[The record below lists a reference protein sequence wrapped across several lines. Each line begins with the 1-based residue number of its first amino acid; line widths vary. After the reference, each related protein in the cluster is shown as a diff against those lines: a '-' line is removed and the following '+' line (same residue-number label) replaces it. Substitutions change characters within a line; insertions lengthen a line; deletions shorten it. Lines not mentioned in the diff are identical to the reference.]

1 MRSMHRKILWAL
13 TITAVAPLVGACAT
27 PTPET
32 IIEQVVVTEIVEV
45 PGETTFVEVTA
56 TPRGKCSPTDVAGLE
71 VLKIGVPVPLSA
83 PGSVIEGR
91 AMQTAINIAVDDINT
106 GGGVLGLPVDVVFYD
121 TSALPERGTAAMEY
135 FATQECVVAVVG
147 EYHSAAGVAMKE
159 ISNKYH
165 IPTILQTWDDSITGV
180 GYSEVFRVA
189 PTSSIVADAD
199 ANFIESLGAEF
210 VVIMTESTDYG
221 IPAAE
226 ATTAKLNARGI
237 GSETYQADPGTQDFS
252 SVIAS
257 IQEGPVPDVVLVLVT
272 GETSYNFEQQAAE
285 AGLMPTADTV
295 CIAYEAAA
303 KSTDYWTN
311 VPDGNYCTFRQ
322 VGLVPA
328 LANDLTKAFEAEYRK
343 HFDTFPESY
352 ALEAYDSL
360 RIMADAINRAG
371 SIDADAII
379 SALEATDIQ
388 GTLGRLYFPYGADN
402 PVPSEMPDYMWHQWP
417 DPAVLFLQYFEDGQ
431 SRDDAAVVY
440 PEIYWTHGG
449 FIPFGETP

>member
-1 MRSMHRKILWAL
+1 MHRKILWAL
-13 TITAVAPLVGACAT
+13 AITAAALLAGACTT

-32 IIEQVVVTEIVEV
+32 IIEEVVVTEIVEV
-45 PGETTFVEVTA
+45 EGETTIVEVTSVP
-56 TPRGKCSPTDVAGLE
+56 TGKCTPTDIAGLE
-71 VLKIGVPVPLSA
+71 EIKIGVTVPLSA
-83 PGSVIEGR
+83 PGSVTGGR
-91 AMQTAINIAVDDINT
+91 AMQTAINIAVDEVNSA
-106 GGGVLGLPVDVVFYD
+106 GGVLGLPVDVVFYD

-159 ISNKYH
+159 ISKKYH
-165 IPTILQTWDDSITGV
+165 IPTVFSETWNDTITGV
-180 GYSEVFRVA
+180 GYAEVFRVA
-189 PTSSIVADAD
+189 PTSSIVAEAD

-226 ATTAKLNARGI
+226 ATTEKLAARGI
-237 GSETYQADPGTQDFS
+237 ESVTYQADLGTQDFS
-252 SVIAS
+252 SVIAR
-257 IQEGPVPDVVLVLVT
+257 IQEGPTPGVVLVLVT

-295 CIAYEAAA
+295 CIANQVAAN
-303 KSTDYWTN
+303 SNDFWTN

-322 VGLVPA
+322 VGLVPS
-328 LANDLTKAFEAEYRK
+328 LANDVTKAFEAEYRK

-379 SALEATDIQ
+379 TALEATDMQ
-388 GTLGRLYFPYGADN
+388 GALGRLYFPYGSDN
-402 PVPSEMPDYMWHQWP
+402 PVPDDMPDYMWHQWP
-417 DPAVLFLQYFEDGQ
+417 DPAVLFLQYFEEGQ

-440 PEIYWTHGG
+440 PETYWTHGG
-449 FIPFGETP
+449 LVPFGETP